1 MILLHAILSANR
13 NDPRSG
19 AGRDEGSGADLWPW
33 GLAGAGAAAPPGG
46 NDQSGTGGNPE

>member
-1 MILLHAILSANR
+1 MIFLRDILTITR

-19 AGRDEGSGADLWPW
+19 AGRDEGSGADLLPW